1 MGYKL
6 DKPALKESVAD
17 TLMGTAINLPRR
29 EQMLL
34 NKTGGKCL
42 LECMYKCK
50 ISVYKRLCN
59 GERANCTAPPERCM
73 VATIYRVCG
82 CAIAHACTCAHAPL
96 KGAWILVRAAVRT
109 CISIE
114 NYRKVYTHT
123 LSLGEI
129 GSLEKQVINTI

>member
-1 MGYKL
+1 
-6 DKPALKESVAD
+6 
-17 TLMGTAINLPRR
+17 
-29 EQMLL
+29 MLL

-59 GERANCTAPPERCM
+59 SERANCTAPPERCM

-96 KGAWILVRAAVRT
+96 KGAWILVCAAVRT

>member
-1 MGYKL
+1 
-6 DKPALKESVAD
+6 
-17 TLMGTAINLPRR
+17 
-29 EQMLL
+29 MLL

-42 LECMYKCK
+42 LECMYKCN
-50 ISVYKRLCN
+50 IRVYKRLCN
-59 GERANCTAPPERCM
+59 AKGRIAQPLLNGAGCQSRCN
-73 VATIYRVCG
+73 
-82 CAIAHACTCAHAPL
+82 AHAPL